1 MVRLNVLIFGYL
13 LAGPLASALCNRFSC
28 RTVVMA
34 GGVVLC
40 AGVLISAFA
49 PNLEFLYFSYSFIGG
64 KTILIYP
71 IKQSACNLPGTC
83 IYAVVNFQKHLH
95 L

>member
-13 LAGPLASALCNRFSC
+13 LVGPLASALCNRFSC

-49 PNLEFLYFSYSFIGG
+49 PNLEFLYFSYSFTGG

-71 IKQSACNLPGTC
+71 IKQSACTLPG